1 MAARRMAMTGKP
13 GLWSLF
19 RWMRRTA
26 VPCGREPADAGTA
39 FGMELFLDS
48 IEGKGSLP
56 EGPKRPE
63 TTPSRPPAAPAKPR

>member
-1 MAARRMAMTGKP
+1 MTGKP

-48 IEGKGSLP
+48 VEGKGRSP
-56 EGPKRPE
+56 AGPKRPE
-63 TTPSRPPAAPAKPR
+63 ATLPRPPAARPKPR